1 MGVLIKLL
9 NMNFFLL
16 ISFAAAAMAGPM
28 PQEIPAEPYIHEEV
42 PYVHEDIPAEPYIH
56 VEIPAEPY
64 VYEEFASPVAAPA
77 VQPTAYAGVPLVG
90 VPQAGVSE
98 AVVPWNGEC
107 VNYLGETVKCI

>member
-1 MGVLIKLL
+1 MGSVVINIL

-16 ISFAAAAMAGPM
+16 ISLAAATMAGPL
-28 PQEIPAEPYIHEEV
+28 PQGIPAEPYIHEEV
-42 PYVHEDIPAEPYIH
+42 PYVH

-64 VYEEFASPVAAPA
+64 VHEEPPMNPAALKDSAP
-77 VQPTAYAGVPLVG
+77 QPTGYAGVPHVG
-90 VPQAGVSE
+90 VPQVGVLE